1 MKIPFKDIIFVLLQ
15 FVLFIGFTFEVESM
29 RIFFPDYLFWIGV
42 GILVLGAFVTLWA
55 VLQLNV
61 HLSPFPSPLPGSK
74 LIVAGAYKW
83 ARHPIYTGIILAFL
97 GFAIIA
103 DSGYKLIVA
112 GFLFLLFYF
121 KSQYEEQRLLVMFPE
136 YQEYKRKTGR
146 FFPKFQF

>member
-1 MKIPFKDIIFVLLQ
+1 MRIPLKDIIFVLLQ
-15 FVLFIGFTFEVESM
+15 FVLFIAFTFEVNSL

-42 GILVLGAFVTLWA
+42 GVLVLGAFVTLWA

-74 LIVAGAYKW
+74 LKVVGAYKW
-83 ARHPIYTGIILAFL
+83 ARHPIYTGVILAFL

-136 YQEYKRKTGR
+136 YQEYKQKTGR
-146 FFPKFQF
+146 FFPIIKY

>member
-136 YQEYKRKTGR
+136 YQEYKQKTGR